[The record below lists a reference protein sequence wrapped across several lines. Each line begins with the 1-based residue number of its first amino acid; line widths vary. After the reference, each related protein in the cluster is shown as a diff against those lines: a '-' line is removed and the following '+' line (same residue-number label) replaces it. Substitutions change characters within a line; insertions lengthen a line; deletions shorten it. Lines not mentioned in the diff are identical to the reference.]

1 MGLLGDEHRVRIED
15 TDVVVTGKSGPV
27 EATWTLAVDGEE
39 VDRAKASGRFEL
51 RGRLP
56 DGSGVAAQIHQDAF
70 GPTKVVVLHDDAEV
84 TRFTGF
90 VA

>member
-1 MGLLGDEHRVRIED
+1 MGLLEDEHRVRVGDAE
-15 TDVVVTGKSGPV
+15 VVVTGESGLV

-56 DGSGVAAQIHQDAF
+56 DGSGVAADIHQDAF
-70 GPTKVVVLHDDAEV
+70 GPTKVVVLHDDTEI

>member
-1 MGLLGDEHRVRIED
+1 MGLLKDEHRVQVSGA
-15 TDVVVTGKSGPV
+15 DVIVTGESGLV
-27 EATWTLAVDGEE
+27 EATWTLEVDGEE

-56 DGSGVAAQIHQDAF
+56 DGSGLAAQIHQDAF
-70 GPTKVVVLHDDAEV
+70 GPTKVIVLHDDAEV

-90 VA
+90 VV